1 MGLKC
6 FIFLNISH
14 NKREKARNSTL
25 IIQMNGST
33 TEITDPAAPNDPPRK
48 FTFDYSYWSHDGF
61 EKNDEGYLQPTVPH
75 YADQM
80 KVYNDLGQSVL
91 DNAWAG
97 YNTSLFAY
105 GQTGSGKSW
114 SIVGYSPNRG
124 IVPIFCEEIFKR
136 IKEKQAEGV
145 AAQYEVQF
153 SMLEIYN
160 EQVRDLLN
168 PQSNKKG
175 GLKIRQHPKKGFYPQ
190 GLKIIPVVSYEDI
203 EDRMEEGTQNR
214 TVAATNMN
222 ATSSRAH
229 TIVGITF
236 IQKQKNEAGKETAKT
251 ALINL
256 VDLAGSER
264 AESTGATGDRLKEGA
279 AINQSLSSLG
289 NVIAALAERS
299 GGKQVRIPYRN
310 SVLTK
315 LLKNALGGNSKTI
328 MIAAISPADINHEET
343 LSTLRYADRAK
354 QIKTTVTVNE
364 DPTEKLIRELKEENE
379 NLMKMLKA
387 AQSGEVVTMKAEDDD
402 DDDDDDNSKKMS
414 EEDLDELRKQ
424 IEEELRQQMRQ
435 NEEVAD
441 VNTSKLKEAESLHET
456 KQARKKERQSTA
468 HIWNLNPDPQLSG
481 MIVYLLQ
488 QDDTRVG
495 SKKADPVPDI
505 TLVGLNIQK
514 EHAILSSNNNEMS
527 IQSCGNSKVLVNGEP
542 VTEKEI
548 LHHNDRIM
556 FGSSHLYVFYHPQE
570 LEEAKTKGTEI
581 EEVNYEMAQEEIAQ
595 NSGIN
600 VEKGTEKSKDEL
612 LIQEDLLDILPM
624 VEEANAISQE
634 LDRKVKFEACV
645 LSPKSRGLVSG
656 HPEVFIIMKNL
667 QSGLEWMWS
676 RTKFINR
683 KYLMQE
689 MYQDFEEGEDWKLP
703 DERDPFTESD
713 STEVMIG
720 CVEVYL
726 ESIGYMI
733 DIREQL
739 TVNDYRGQ
747 DVGYLNMEVVP
758 LKEDGKEITE
768 NDDIFI
774 ENPTNLTGKKL
785 EFVVKILN
793 ARGIPKKYTDVY
805 CKYSL
810 YNSNLHQTTCIA
822 GTTNPDFFHMEKFSF
837 NPCPKEFIDY
847 ISKEKKP
854 LIIQVWG
861 KQKVM
866 EKKGTKKANK
876 PEQTTKAIVM
886 SEAMKKGSAAGNVRS
901 DEKRS
906 EHSVFNAV
914 QQITMQKRLQRM
926 ENKVQQI
933 RRLCEEKEK
942 KGGHEIEVSDI
953 RNVLGDPPPKA
964 VNGHNN
970 NRRESSASSASSST
984 KSSKQ
989 QQQQDRPR
997 SQAKSQACTVL

>member
-1 MGLKC
+1 MSEESVKVAVRVRP
-6 FIFLNISH
+6 F
-14 NKREKARNSTL
+14 NKREKQRNASL
-25 IIQMNGST
+25 IIQMHDKT
-33 TEITDPAAPNDPPRK
+33 TEITDPAAPNEPPRK
-48 FTFDYSYWSHDGF
+48 FTFDFSYWSHDGF
-61 EKNDEGYLQPTVPH
+61 EANAEGYLQPTVPH

-80 KVYNDLGQSVL
+80 KVYNDVGQNVL

-136 IKEKQAEGV
+136 IKEKQSQGI
-145 AAQYEVQF
+145 AAQYEVFF

-168 PQSNKKG
+168 PGSNKKG
-175 GLKIRQHPKKGFYPQ
+175 GLKVRQHPKKGFYAQ
-190 GLKIIPVVSYEDI
+190 GLKILPVVSYEDI
-203 EDRMEEGTQNR
+203 ADRMEEGTQNR

-236 IQKQKNEAGKETAKT
+236 VQKQKNEAGKETAKT
-251 ALINL
+251 AVINL

-289 NVIAALAERS
+289 NCIAALAENS
-299 GGKQVRIPYRN
+299 QGKKVRVPFRN

-328 MIAAISPADINHEET
+328 MIAAISPADINYDET

-364 DPTEKLIRELKEENE
+364 DPTEKLIRELKDENDR
-379 NLMKMLKA
+379 LMKMLKA
-387 AQSGEVVTMKAEDDD
+387 AQSGEVVTMPTDDD
-402 DDDDDDNSKKMS
+402 DDDDDEDTDSKKMS

-424 IEEELRQQMRQ
+424 IEEEIRQQMNQ
-435 NEEVAD
+435 DENAND
-441 VNTSKLKEAESLHET
+441 VNKSKLAEAEKNHES
-456 KQARKKERQSTA
+456 KQAKKKEQQSTP
-468 HIWNLNPDPQLSG
+468 HIWNLNPDPQLSR
-481 MIVYLLQ
+481 MVVYLLQ
-488 QDDTRVG
+488 PGDTRIG
-495 SKKADPVPDI
+495 NKKAEPAPEI

-514 EHAILSSNNNEMS
+514 EHAILSNSNDE
-527 IQSCGNSKVLVNGEP
+527 ITVQSCGNSKVLVNGEP
-542 VTEKEI
+542 VTENTI
-548 LHHNDRIM
+548 LHHNDRLM
-556 FGSSHLYVFYHPQE
+556 FGSSHLYVFHHPKEVDEAKKSGTE
-570 LEEAKTKGTEI
+570 LED
-581 EEVNYEMAQEEIAQ
+581 VNYEMAQEEIAQ
-595 NSGIN
+595 NSGVN
-600 VEKGTEKSKDEL
+600 VEKGKSKDEL

-634 LDRKVKFEACV
+634 LDRKVVFEASV
-645 LSPKSRGLVSG
+645 ISPKSRGLTAG
-656 HPEVFIIMKNL
+656 HPEVFVIMRNL
-667 QSGLEWMWS
+667 QSGLEWMWP

-689 MYQDFEEGEDWKLP
+689 MYQNYEEGEEWRLP
-703 DERDPFTESD
+703 DERDPFTESEN
-713 STEVMIG
+713 TEVLIG
-720 CVEVYL
+720 CVDVYM
-726 ESIGYMI
+726 ESIGFMI
-733 DIREQL
+733 DIREQF
-739 TVNDYRGQ
+739 TVNNYKGV

-758 LKEDGKEITE
+758 LRQDGKEITE

-774 ENPTNLTGKKL
+774 DNPNNMIGKKL
-785 EFVVKILN
+785 EFVVKVVN

-810 YNSNLHQTTCIA
+810 FSSELHQTTCIN

-847 ISKEKKP
+847 IYTNKKP
-854 LIIQVWG
+854 LIVQVWG
-861 KQKVM
+861 KQKM
-866 EKKGTKKANK
+866 DKKPVNKAAK
-876 PEQTTKAIVM
+876 DGQTTKAIIM
-886 SEAMKKGSAAGNVRS
+886 SEALKKGSAAGNVHNETKHTEGTMS
-901 DEKRS
+901 N
-906 EHSVFNAV
+906 VV
-914 QQITMQKRLQRM
+914 QQITMQKRIQRL

-933 RRLCEEKEK
+933 RHLCDVNER
-942 KGGHEIEVSDI
+942 KGKYGVEVSDI
-953 RNVLGDPPPKA
+953 REVLGDEQK
-964 VNGHNN
+964 VSNGREK
-970 NRRESSASSASSST
+970 NRRRSSGSSASSAPSVENGRSKRNQN
-984 KSSKQ
+984 KSS
-989 QQQQDRPR
+989 
-997 SQAKSQACTVL
+997 ACTVL